1 MNCDVKAYDGKEP
14 FIFISYAHDDA
25 HMVYPIVERL
35 VMDGYRVWYDDG
47 IHAGEDWTE
56 TVAMRLDESAI
67 CMPMLTENYVQSVN
81 CRNELAYSL
90 NSGKTVISIKLTDF
104 EMPRGLKLQMGNAMY
119 LERYRYGE
127 TEFYERLG
135 ISHGVSTCRA
145 EMPRI
150 TDLQLMA
157 WRAKWENATP
167 IKRAQGELE
176 KVKLYRPELP
186 EEIPANNKPKKSIFI
201 WLTAGL
207 VVLIAVVVIL
217 LPGIK
222 KDIASGD
229 DISSNTYVPDPYNL
243 TENNL
248 DNTVKETDVGGTAQ
262 KEADD
267 GTDIETVQENLEDEA
282 KEELSE
288 IDPMDLPKVSEPAM
302 LTGTIMN
309 MSEAL
314 TEQFKQ
320 IKQEYSEYDISD
332 NTVLVLDSPFSCVDE
347 NGNVLTFQAT
357 VVPYNDVK
365 DYFNKRLTIL
375 GVFSKQDDESFQ
387 TEIFGPYKPEGYKG
401 NGLISWNPY
410 GPYIFF
416 PYFINET
423 S

>member
-1 MNCDVKAYDGKEP
+1 MNCDVKAYDGKDP

-56 TVAMRLDESAI
+56 TVALRLDESAI
-67 CMPMLTENYVQSVN
+67 CIPMLTENYVQSVN

-145 EMPRI
+145 EEPRI
-150 TDLQLMA
+150 TDPQLMA

-167 IKRAQGELE
+167 IKRAQGEPE
-176 KVKLYRPELP
+176 KVKLYRPRLP
-186 EEIPANNKPKKSIFI
+186 EEEPVKNKSKKPMFI
-201 WLTAGL
+201 WLCAVL
-207 VVLIAVVVIL
+207 VVLIAVAVIL

-222 KDIASGD
+222 KDIASDD
-229 DISSNTYVPDPYNL
+229 DILSETDVPNPDNF
-243 TENNL
+243 TENNP
-248 DNTVKETDVGGTAQ
+248 DTTVKETDDGTVQ
-262 KEADD
+262 KETDNR
-267 GTDIETVQENLEDEA
+267 TDIATVQGEPVEED
-282 KEELSE
+282 KEEPPE
-288 IDPMDLPKVSEPAM
+288 IDVSNLPKVSDPAM

-309 MSEAL
+309 KREAL
-314 TEQFKQ
+314 AEQFKQ
-320 IKQEYSEYDISD
+320 IEQEYSEYDISD
-332 NTVLVLDSPFSCVDE
+332 NTVLVLDSPYSCIDE
-347 NGNVLTFQAT
+347 SGNVLTFQAA

-365 DYFNKRLTIL
+365 DYYNKRVTIL
-375 GVFSKQDDESFQ
+375 GALSKQDDESFQ
-387 TEIFGPYKPEGYKG
+387 TEIYGPYKPEGYKG
-401 NGLISWNPY
+401 NGLIAWNPY

-416 PYFINET
+416 PYFINEAG
-423 S
+423 